1 MEGDRGMPFFPSFY
15 FLTIMSFYP
24 LVLMQAFLLEVFIVE
39 NSDFLLQKTGGLT
52 LGLELRP
59 AIISEESSS

>member
-15 FLTIMSFYP
+15 FLTIFSCYP
-24 LVLMQAFLLEVFIVE
+24 LMLMQAFLLEACIVE
-39 NSDFLLQKTGGLT
+39 NSDFLFQKTGGLT

-59 AIISEESSS
+59 AAISEESSS